1 MQTDR
6 LEFLPLR
13 GIDSRSFVSARGRV
27 QSTGVKGVLLML
39 GCDAPRLR
47 PAVRASRQ
55 RMDEDLILFWRA
67 D

>member
-6 LEFLPLR
+6 LELLPLR
-13 GIDSRSFVSARGRV
+13 GIDSRSFVSTRGRV
-27 QSTGVKGVLLML
+27 QSTGVKGVWRML
-39 GCDAPRLR
+39 GCDDPRLR

-55 RMDEDLILFWRA
+55 RMKGDLILFWRA